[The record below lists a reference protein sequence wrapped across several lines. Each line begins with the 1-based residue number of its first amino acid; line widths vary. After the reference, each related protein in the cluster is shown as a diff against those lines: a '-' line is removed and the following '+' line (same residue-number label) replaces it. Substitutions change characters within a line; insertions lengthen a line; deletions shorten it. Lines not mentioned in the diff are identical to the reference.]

1 METNEG
7 PEWFQLSLNGGPESF
22 SLRRRLHSYKVKKSI
37 YVHLGW
43 LQPASLGYIKS
54 KACVMPLWASMHKG
68 ILDTSL
74 CHKHQHT
81 GFYCK
86 WFEGNQER
94 FSCQWLKSL
103 KSHREGAEES
113 SDCRCLGGIE
123 DHHELLRGSQPFLI
137 LHSNSYHLLYTS
149 RGEANPVSQCHT
161 LSHGWCGAT
170 LPIRYDSNCS
180 CFIIFI
186 PWKSWQPRGLAIY
199 LSFGCPMP
207 MIDQY

>member
-1 METNEG
+1 MCTLAGCN
-7 PEWFQLSLNGGPESF
+7 L
-22 SLRRRLHSYKVKKSI
+22 LRSAISSPKRVWCLCGQVCIRAYWI
-37 YVHLGW
+37 HLF
-43 LQPASLGYIKS
+43 
-54 KACVMPLWASMHKG
+54 
-68 ILDTSL
+68 
-74 CHKHQHT
+74 CHKHQH
-81 GFYCK
+81 FYCK

-149 RGEANPVSQCHT
+149 RGEVNPVSQCHT

-186 PWKSWQPRGLAIY
+186 PWKSWQPRGFAIY